1 MSKGNAK
8 ARGKRYFE
16 LATEG
21 RVKVTF
27 HRKVKLAQL
36 EKRER
41 RRSERRTLNM
51 SKFKREEDR
60 GV

>member
-21 RVKVTF
+21 KVRTTF
-27 HRKVKLAQL
+27 HRRVKLAAM
-36 EKRER
+36 EKQKRL
-41 RRSERRTLNM
+41 RSERKKLNLL
-51 SKFKREEDR
+51 KFKREEDR
-60 GV
+60 EV

>member
-21 RVKVTF
+21 KVRTTF
-27 HRKVKLAQL
+27 HRRVKPAQL
-36 EKRER
+36 AKQKRI
-41 RRSERRTLNM
+41 RSERKKLNLL
-51 SKFKREEDR
+51 KFKREEDR
-60 GV
+60 EV